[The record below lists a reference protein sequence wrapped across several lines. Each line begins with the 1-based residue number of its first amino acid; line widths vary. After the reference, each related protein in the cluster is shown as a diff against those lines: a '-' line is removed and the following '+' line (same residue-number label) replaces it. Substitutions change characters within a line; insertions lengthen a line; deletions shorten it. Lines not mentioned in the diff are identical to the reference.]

1 MKPTRINIGKE
12 IWEFSTPQIMAIINI
27 TPDSFAVSCKSM
39 SEKEVLECAEKA
51 LSEGASILDLGGYST
66 RPGAEE
72 VSAEEEWHRIDMAA
86 GWIRKEWP
94 DALLSI
100 DTFRAD
106 VARKAVEKHG
116 ANIIN
121 DISGGDIDPDMFAT
135 VAELGTP
142 YILTHM
148 RGTPQTMQQLTQYD
162 HFMQEIVD
170 FFQKKTDQLHR
181 MGVKDIILDPGFGF
195 AKTRE
200 QNFELLRKMRYLEA
214 LNLPILAG
222 ISRKSMIYKTL
233 DITPSEAL
241 NGTTALH
248 MAALIEGASI
258 LRVHDVKE
266 AKQTITL
273 YQNCYGI

>member
-1 MKPTRINIGKE
+1 MKTTRININNKL
-12 IWEFSTPQIMAIINI
+12 WEFSIPQIMAIINI

-39 SEKEVLECAEKA
+39 SEKEVLSCAEKA
-51 LSEGASILDLGGYST
+51 LEDGARILDLGGYST
-66 RPGAEE
+66 RPGADE
-72 VSAEEEWHRIDMAA
+72 VSAEEEWRRIDMAA
-86 GWIRKEWP
+86 GWIRREWP
-94 DALLSI
+94 EAIISI
-100 DTFRAD
+100 DTFRSD
-106 VARKAVEKHG
+106 VAQKAVEKHG
-116 ANIIN
+116 ADIIN
-121 DISGGDIDPDMFAT
+121 DISGGEIDKEMFAT
-135 VAELGTP
+135 VAQLGTP

-148 RGTPQTMQQLTQYD
+148 RGTPATMQQQTQYA
-162 HFMQEIVD
+162 HFMPEIMD
-170 FFQKKTDQLHR
+170 YFQKKVDELHR
-181 MGVKDIILDPGFGF
+181 LGVKDVILDPGFGF

-233 DITPSEAL
+233 DITPAEAL

-248 MAALIEGASI
+248 MASLIEGAAI

-266 AKQTITL
+266 AQQTIKL